1 MSVRVVGL
9 DAAELKAL
17 RKDPEHRGGPVIL
30 DGLGG
35 GEDPGTPSLTNSVE
49 VRSGVPGSSLA
60 GADVA
65 SLLAAVERLGAPVVF
80 VAAGRLGAAG
90 LALSCACVAT
100 YVLPGAGVGAI
111 DPAEALALGLAGR
124 LTDRVGSA
132 AAARLLL
139 DPRPT
144 SQPVVL
150 SSPQGDQGQRVAV
163 ALGLIRPSDD
173 PLADAR
179 ALAERLDAPTGRLL
193 TRSLAFAAR
202 GTSAQAAAYDAEL
215 LALLDQRDDPQ
226 TDR

>member
-17 RKDPEHRGGPVIL
+17 RKDPEYRGGPVIL
-30 DGLGG
+30 NGVGG

-80 VAAGRLGAAG
+80 VAPGRLGASG

-100 YVLPGAGVGAI
+100 YVGAGAEVGAI
-111 DPAEALALGLAGR
+111 DPAAALALGLAGR
-124 LTDRVGSA
+124 LTDRVGPA

-139 DPRPT
+139 DSTPS
-144 SQPVVL
+144 SQPL
-150 SSPQGDQGQRVAV
+150 DLGNPEGDKGLRVAV
-163 ALGLIRPSDD
+163 GLGLVRVADD
-173 PLADAR
+173 PLAHAR
-179 ALAERLDAPTGRLL
+179 ALAERLTDPAGRLL

-202 GTSAQAAAYDAEL
+202 STPAQAAAYDAEL
-215 LALLDQRDDPQ
+215 LALLDQHDDPQ